1 MNAAQKLSSYMEAL
15 RPIIY
20 INHFDFNSVD
30 ELIRNSA
37 ENTPIV
43 EFNNAL
49 GRVDFQTKIG
59 DNLHSP
65 DLGLFLDDY
74 NSDMPL
80 NRILVLKDIHH
91 QLSEPAICAKLK
103 AIAERT
109 MYQEQYWVPVII
121 VSSQLCIPTELEKL
135 ITVFDIP
142 YPEVFE
148 IAELIRQ
155 YARSFSFSIAD
166 AEVDELALAFK
177 GLSRFEITQI
187 LNLAYQRTG
196 VVSVVQKELILKE
209 KEQAIKKTGMLEI
222 VAASD
227 NMDSIGGLDKL
238 VSYLRRKSKVYR
250 DVSAATKFGVDIPKG
265 ILIVG
270 MPGCGKSLTA
280 KASAMLFN
288 APLLRLDVGKL
299 LGKYVGESEENLR
312 QAIRIAEA
320 ASPCILWIDEIEKA
334 FAGIGDN
341 SGGGVT
347 TRLFGYFLT
356 WLQEKDST
364 VYVVATSNDITTLPP
379 EFLRKGRFDEIFFV
393 DLPNKAERK
402 KIFEIHLAKRKK
414 DFRKLGI
421 STIKLARLTAGE
433 GNCNNYSGADIE
445 AIVKNA
451 VEKAFFEQR
460 DLTQTDLEEAIIK
473 TTPIAKALE
482 TKIKTLNER
491 LKVYD
496 ITPASSQ
503 DEPANENRK
512 YNFA

>member
-155 YARSFSFSIAD
+155 YARSFSFS
-166 AEVDELALAFK
+166 
-177 GLSRFEITQI
+177 
-187 LNLAYQRTG
+187 
-196 VVSVVQKELILKE
+196 
-209 KEQAIKKTGMLEI
+209 M
-222 VAASD
+222 
-227 NMDSIGGLDKL
+227 
-238 VSYLRRKSKVYR
+238 
-250 DVSAATKFGVDIPKG
+250 
-265 ILIVG
+265 
-270 MPGCGKSLTA
+270 
-280 KASAMLFN
+280 
-288 APLLRLDVGKL
+288 
-299 LGKYVGESEENLR
+299 
-312 QAIRIAEA
+312 
-320 ASPCILWIDEIEKA
+320 
-334 FAGIGDN
+334 
-341 SGGGVT
+341 
-347 TRLFGYFLT
+347 
-356 WLQEKDST
+356 
-364 VYVVATSNDITTLPP
+364 
-379 EFLRKGRFDEIFFV
+379 
-393 DLPNKAERK
+393 
-402 KIFEIHLAKRKK
+402 
-414 DFRKLGI
+414 
-421 STIKLARLTAGE
+421 
-433 GNCNNYSGADIE
+433 
-445 AIVKNA
+445 
-451 VEKAFFEQR
+451 
-460 DLTQTDLEEAIIK
+460 
-473 TTPIAKALE
+473 
-482 TKIKTLNER
+482 
-491 LKVYD
+491 
-496 ITPASSQ
+496 
-503 DEPANENRK
+503 
-512 YNFA
+512 